1 MTKSKNVFDVHCNRA
16 KILKALNEFGPM
28 NKVQIV
34 EDIGIP
40 EQSVRAILS
49 RMNRKSAKR
58 DKQIYISDWTRS
70 QEGDEKFYCRAV
82 YSVGNKPDKPKP
94 KRLTNAECVKR
105 YTKAKVERVRSISP
119 FHAGMKVKDC
129 LSF

>member
-1 MTKSKNVFDVHCNRA
+1 MTISKNVHMVHCNRA
-16 KILKALNEFGPM
+16 KILKALSELGPM

-34 EDIGIP
+34 EEVGIP

-49 RMNRKSAKR
+49 RMNRKTPR
-58 DKQIYISDWTRS
+58 REKQIHISDWLRS
-70 QEGDEKFYCRAV
+70 EEAEEKFYLRAV
-82 YSVGNKPDKPKP
+82 YSVGNKPDKIKP

-105 YTKAKVERVRSISP
+105 YVKAKVDRIRSISP

-129 LSF
+129 LNF